1 MMSTENLSP
10 LIQVGPKYWS
20 LRSSFNVLGCID
32 IGTHMAFIELSSGKF
47 LVLDTVQI
55 NSKEKRAIDLLTDGG
70 KRIEAVVA
78 THPFHTMYFKP
89 FASIYPGLSYYGTP
103 RHLRKIGAIKWS
115 GNLNDEGVRSI
126 WESDGIYIR
135 IPDGADFVNPAVD
148 NHFISAFVLHTA
160 SKTVFVDDTIMYL
173 SNPGCVIRSLLG
185 KNGDMLFHSST
196 FKNGLFPT
204 PEAPLQFLAWI
215 RKLCVDWD
223 FDNMCTAH
231 CGNKIGA
238 AKEQLSLL
246 IEASAPKLEALA
258 KKNEIKANG
267 KK

>member
-1 MMSTENLSP
+1 MT
-10 LIQVGPKYWS
+10 
-20 LRSSFNVLGCID
+20 
-32 IGTHMAFIELSSGKF
+32 GKF

-55 NSKEKRAIDLLTDGG
+55 KVGSKEKRAIDLLTDGG
-70 KRIEAVVA
+70 KRIEAVIA
-78 THPFHTMYFKP
+78 THPFHTTYFEP
-89 FASIYPGLSYYGTP
+89 FASIYPGLTYYGTP
-103 RHLRKIGAIKWS
+103 RHLRKIGAIKWT
-115 GNLNDEGVRSI
+115 GNLNDEAVRSI
-126 WESDGIYIR
+126 WESDDIYIR
-135 IPDGADFVNPAVD
+135 IPEGAEFVNPPED
-148 NHFISAFVLHTA
+148 NHFIAAFVLHTA
-160 SKTVFVDDTIMYL
+160 SKTVFVDDTIMYMA
-173 SNPGCVIRSLLG
+173 NPNCMVRTLFG
-185 KNGDMLFHSST
+185 KNGDMLLHTST
-196 FKNGLFPT
+196 YKNGLLPT